1 MLIVLEGPDGTGKT
15 TLATLLTKV
24 RAAEIIHCT
33 KETPNN
39 WDYFSAILDEAKK
52 RDIIVDRFF
61 WGQFVYQSREERR
74 ITPEQLEKL
83 ERRLENEGGVL
94 IYVCASEEDITARL
108 NARKEIPLIP
118 TKILLAKYAVMASLA
133 KCSVIYYNT
142 STGEVKLHECD
153 RI

>member
-24 RAAEIIHCT
+24 WPAEIIHCT

-61 WGQFVYQSREERR
+61 WGQFVYQSRKERH

-83 ERRLENEGGVL
+83 ERRLENESGVL
-94 IYVCASEEDITARL
+94 IYVCASEEDITKRL
-108 NARKEIPLIP
+108 NARKEIPLLP
-118 TKILLAKYAVMASLA
+118 TKILLAKYDVMANLA